1 VADGAVTSRSER
13 VVAACAEDLARSA
26 DVRFV
31 REATDGTI
39 DDDAFAAY
47 LAVEERFVRT
57 ATRVT
62 GYLVW
67 ASTDWAETAAHAR
80 TVGALVG
87 EQLDWFQQVRG
98 RWPGGADR
106 LADAVARSGPLAD
119 HVLRITAAHGAPAA
133 LTAMYAAETLYA
145 GWCARAAALPVDRFS
160 DLRDWIDLHT
170 ATSFTAG
177 VRSLAAA
184 VDAVPDTVDD
194 DTLTTWFR
202 DTLAAEDSFHDAVY
216 PRPSDAGLPAGHR
229 SHP

>member
-1 VADGAVTSRSER
+1 MTSRSER
-13 VVAACAEDLARSA
+13 VVAACAADLARSA

-31 REATDGTI
+31 REATDGTV

-67 ASTDWAETAAHAR
+67 ASTEWSEAAAHAR

-87 EQLDWFQQVRG
+87 EQLDWFQRVRT

-106 LADAVARSGPLAD
+106 LADAVARSRPLAD
-119 HVLRITAAHGAPAA
+119 HVLRLTAEHGAPAA
-133 LTAMYAAETLYA
+133 LTAMFAAETLYA
-145 GWCARAAALPVDRFS
+145 GWCARAAALPVGRFS
-160 DLRDWIDLHT
+160 DLRDWIDLHA
-170 ATSFTAG
+170 ATSFTDG

-184 VDAVPDTVDD
+184 VDAVPDAVDD
-194 DTLTTWFR
+194 DTLATWFR
-202 DTLAAEDSFHDAVY
+202 DTLTAEDAFHDAVY
-216 PRPSDAGLPAGHR
+216 PDPSRPVRIAGHP